1 MSETHQEVCD
11 SSFEELANKTIE
23 DIDKSPSDLGSFEE
37 IAVESFQELEKY
49 NDAKLSSGDLQ
60 VFYFNIFIMYT
71 TGSEYPFEYLK
82 LIPFQATV
90 CKNAF
95 LNLNIFQYRNYSIAL
110 GRVCENSRIKRL
122 LIACLFFFIKKSRT
136 YLTYYH
142 SLSQK

>member
-82 LIPFQATV
+82 LILFQATV

-95 LNLNIFQYRNYSIAL
+95 LNLNIFQLEIT
-110 GRVCENSRIKRL
+110 V
-122 LIACLFFFIKKSRT
+122 
-136 YLTYYH
+136 
-142 SLSQK
+142 

>member
-60 VFYFNIFIMYT
+60 VFISIFLSCTLLVVNIR
-71 TGSEYPFEYLK
+71 L
-82 LIPFQATV
+82 
-90 CKNAF
+90 
-95 LNLNIFQYRNYSIAL
+95 SI
-110 GRVCENSRIKRL
+110 
-122 LIACLFFFIKKSRT
+122 
-136 YLTYYH
+136 
-142 SLSQK
+142 